1 MNKDIIRYLLDK
13 KVEIQQRMSAIEA
26 DFSKGRS
33 QDFAEQTS
41 ENENNEVLSEIHL
54 EAQLELDLI
63 KQAITRCENNEY
75 GFCSQCQQI
84 INPERLKALPYI
96 DTCIHCAK

>member
-1 MNKDIIRYLLDK
+1 MNKDIIRNLLDK
-13 KVEIQQRMSAIEA
+13 KVELEQRISAIEA

-54 EAQLELDLI
+54 EAQRELNLI
-63 KQAITRCENNEY
+63 NQAITRSDNNEY
-75 GFCSQCQQI
+75 GLCRLCQQTI
-84 INPERLKALPYI
+84 SPERLKVLPYI
-96 DTCIHCAK
+96 DTCINCAK

>member
-1 MNKDIIRYLLDK
+1 MNKDIIRNLLDK
-13 KVEIQQRMSAIEA
+13 KVELEQRISAIEA

-54 EAQLELDLI
+54 EAQRELNLI
-63 KQAITRCENNEY
+63 NQVFHHVSM
-75 GFCSQCQQI
+75 FCPICRILCSSCLCPQHFI
-84 INPERLKALPYI
+84 
-96 DTCIHCAK
+96 